1 MLLVSFGLVMAITA
15 VALGRVREN
24 YYLDHRYVT
33 AARPPLGGG
42 FRASPEWQPLQDWG
56 RKASHQRIGVFGRAS
71 AFGQYFFYGND
82 LSNHVQYLGDEG
94 NHGTFRPIYT
104 CALWRQTINEG
115 HYDYVV
121 TTPALGVIETVAPPQ
136 NLWTSKDP
144 NVRTVIQSGPAAVY
158 KIDGPLDP
166 STCAELGDAAHA

>member
-1 MLLVSFGLVMAITA
+1 MAIAA
-15 VALGRVREN
+15 VALGRVRED

-56 RKASHQRIGVFGRAS
+56 RKASDERIGVFGRAS

-82 LSNHVQYLGDEG
+82 LTNHVQYIGEEG

-104 CALWRQTINEG
+104 CADWRQTINQG

-121 TTPALGVIETVAPPQ
+121 TTPAIGVIETVAPPQ
-136 NLWTSKDP
+136 NLWTSHDP
-144 NVRTVIQSGPAAVY
+144 NVQTVIQSGPAAVY
-158 KIDGPLDP
+158 KINGALDP
-166 STCAELGDAAHA
+166 STCAELGTAARA